1 MTSPP
6 TIHRPS
12 LRPSPRVILI
22 GLGLVLIAFNLRT
35 PVTSLGPVLPDAT
48 HATGLSATGASL
60 LTMLP
65 ALCFGLFS
73 PLAPRLSRFLGVERA
88 VMVALMALAA
98 GTALRGAGGSAGLFA
113 GQILGCG
120 GIGVINVLLPS
131 LVKRDFSGRVAF
143 ITGLYVMSMALGT
156 ALAAG
161 ATVPLDRWLG
171 SWAIALSLWAVPALI
186 AGLVWLPQLA
196 VPRAETAATAP
207 RLRGLWSDRLAW
219 QVTLFMGLQSA
230 LAYIV
235 FGWLAPILRDRGFS
249 PVEAG
254 LALSIS
260 VLAQAVASLVAPSLA
275 TLGKDQRPAVAVLSV
290 LCVVSLLGCLYAPLG
305 SVWVWSVLL
314 GLSQGGL
321 FPVALMLIVLR
332 TPDPT
337 VTGQLSGM
345 AQGVGYI
352 LASAGPLTAGLLH
365 AQMGNWTGL
374 AVLAVILGAAMLAAG
389 LGAGRNRHV
398 QARYRP

>member
-1 MTSPP
+1 
-6 TIHRPS
+6 
-12 LRPSPRVILI
+12 
-22 GLGLVLIAFNLRT
+22 RT
-35 PVTSLGPVLPDAT
+35 PVTSIGPVLPDASR
-48 HATGLSATGASL
+48 AAGLSATGASL

-65 ALCFGLFS
+65 ALCFGVFS
-73 PLAPRLSRFLGVERA
+73 PLAPRMSRFLGVERA
-88 VMVALMALAA
+88 VLAALVMLVA
-98 GTALRGAGGSAGLFA
+98 GTALRGAGGAAGLFA

-131 LVKRDFSGRVAF
+131 LVKRDFPRRVAF
-143 ITGLYVMSMALGT
+143 ITGLYVMAMSVGA

-161 ATVPLDRWLG
+161 ATVPLERLLG
-171 SWAIALSLWAVPALI
+171 SWAAALSLWAVPALI
-186 AGLVWLPQLA
+186 ATLIWLPQLA
-196 VPRAETAATAP
+196 APCEETSVTNH

-260 VLAQAVASLVAPSLA
+260 IVAQAVASLVAPSLA
-275 TLGKDQRPAVAVLSV
+275 TLGKDQRPAVAALSL
-290 LCVVSLLGCLYAPLG
+290 LCMVSLLGCLYAPLG

-314 GLSQGGL
+314 GFSQGGL
-321 FPVALMLIVLR
+321 FPIALMLIVLR
-332 TPDPT
+332 APDANMT
-337 VTGQLSGM
+337 RHLSGM

-352 LASAGPLTAGLLH
+352 LASAGPLLAGLLH
-365 AQMGNWTGL
+365 ASMGNWTGL
-374 AVLAVILGAAMLAAG
+374 AALVVGLGVAMLLAG
-389 LGAGRNRHV
+389 LGAGRGRHIK
-398 QARYRP
+398 AGYRS

>member
-1 MTSPP
+1 MAA
-6 TIHRPS
+6 
-12 LRPSPRVILI
+12 LI
-22 GLGLVLIAFNLRT
+22 VLV
-35 PVTSLGPVLPDAT
+35 
-48 HATGLSATGASL
+48 
-60 LTMLP
+60 
-65 ALCFGLFS
+65 
-73 PLAPRLSRFLGVERA
+73 
-88 VMVALMALAA
+88 A
-98 GTALRGAGGSAGLFA
+98 GTALRGAGGASCLFA

-131 LVKRDFSGRVAF
+131 LVKRDFPGRVAF
-143 ITGLYVMSMALGT
+143 ITGLYVMSMAVGA

-161 ATVPLDRWLG
+161 ATVPLDRLLG
-171 SWAIALSLWAVPALI
+171 SWATALSLWAVPALI
-186 AGLVWLPQLA
+186 AGLVWLPQVA
-196 VPRAETAATAP
+196 VPRAETAAKAP

-314 GLSQGGL
+314 GFSQGGL

-352 LASAGPLTAGLLH
+352 LASAGPLLAGLLH
-365 AQMGNWTGL
+365 ASMGNWTGL
-374 AVLAVILGAAMLAAG
+374 AVLSVVLGAAMLTAG